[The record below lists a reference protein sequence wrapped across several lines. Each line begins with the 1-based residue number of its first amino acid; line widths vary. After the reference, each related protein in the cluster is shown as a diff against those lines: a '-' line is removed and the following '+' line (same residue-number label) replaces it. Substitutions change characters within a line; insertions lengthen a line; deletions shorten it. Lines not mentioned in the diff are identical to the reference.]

1 MADRGVSQ
9 GVEDRAGAERLQL
22 ETAGRL
28 FAAVAIM
35 GVVAWRLIALKERLR
50 SEPEAPAERSGLD
63 PLELEVLRH
72 ELSRPIGTVREVAL
86 AVGRLGGHMNRKRDG
101 LPGWQTLWIG
111 MLRLR
116 TLVEGVRLGR
126 DLRFGE

>member
-1 MADRGVSQ
+1 MKTGL
-9 GVEDRAGAERLQL
+9 GAERLQL

-50 SEPEAPAERSGLD
+50 SDPEAPAERSGLD
-63 PLELEVLRH
+63 QLELEVLRR
-72 ELSRPIGTVREVAL
+72 ELGRPIGTVREVVL
-86 AVGRLGGHMNRKRDG
+86 AAGRLGGHMNRKRDG
-101 LPGWQTLWIG
+101 MPGWQTLWIG

-116 TLVEGVRLGR
+116 TLAEGVRLGR